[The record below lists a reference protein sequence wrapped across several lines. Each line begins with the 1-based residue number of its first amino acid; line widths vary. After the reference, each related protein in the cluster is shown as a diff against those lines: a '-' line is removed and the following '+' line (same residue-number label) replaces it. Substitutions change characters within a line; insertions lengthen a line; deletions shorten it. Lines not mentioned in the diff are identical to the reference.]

1 MSSLIDVLLAD
12 PDEGLR
18 AVAASALG
26 DLTLTPSFARERE
39 VIVGALRTALEDPS
53 RQVQAAVNDALDRL
67 GADTRA

>member
-26 DLTLTPSFARERE
+26 DLTLPDSFGPERE
-39 VIVGALRTALEDPS
+39 AIVKALEAALADPS
-53 RQVQAAVNDALDRL
+53 RQVQSAADRALSRL
-67 GADTRA
+67 ITQP